1 MDTQP
6 FLSLWRESR
15 RETVLETAL
24 VTLYCRGNAEDSLA
38 DRLDLSLAHSP
49 DPKGK
54 HKQPQPWPFCL
65 FLSFLFFF

>member
-15 RETVLETAL
+15 RGTVLETAL
-24 VTLYCRGNAEDSLA
+24 VTLYCHGNAEDSLA

-49 DPKGK
+49 GPKGK
-54 HKQPQPWPFCL
+54 HEQPQPWSFC
-65 FLSFLFFF
+65 FFLFFSFLR